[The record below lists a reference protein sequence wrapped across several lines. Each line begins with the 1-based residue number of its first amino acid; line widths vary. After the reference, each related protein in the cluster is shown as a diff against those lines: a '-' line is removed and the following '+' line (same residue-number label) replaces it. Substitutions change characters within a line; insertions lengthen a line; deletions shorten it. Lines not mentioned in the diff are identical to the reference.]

1 MDAKQLL
8 EEYHKLNE
16 VEKMKFQRGIN
27 IDVKTQ
33 EDKVREMR
41 KNVFDKM
48 MDIKKNDGTP
58 YFDPELLKKNLKM

>member
-27 IDVKTQ
+27 IDFKTQ
-33 EDKVREMR
+33 EDKVKEMR

-48 MDIKKNDGTP
+48 MNIKKSDGTP
-58 YFDPELLKKNLKM
+58 YFDPEHLKKNLKM